1 MARSGGRATFCWLA
15 ANAIAL
21 MKQADQPAANS
32 CSGLVPLPGPPGDDS
47 LTSRRPSLVREAP
60 SRPPVV
66 CVLAVYS
73 TFSIWLMGGSFF
85 QWAMARTNH
94 FSCQS
99 QERIARLC
107 HCVSYGKTRR
117 QAGFTRFREVT
128 KSRLEVPKIRRIV
141 GMTEHRD
148 SHPLFEDP
156 KRLLLDM

>member
-15 ANAIAL
+15 ARVIAL

-32 CSGLVPLPGPPGDDS
+32 CSGLVPLPALPGDDS

-85 QWAMARTNH
+85 QWATRRTNH
-94 FSCQS
+94 FPCQS
-99 QERIARLC
+99 QKRAARLC

-117 QAGFTRFREVT
+117 QPDITRFREVT
-128 KSRLEVPKIRRIV
+128 KYRIAVPKTRKIV
-141 GMTEHRD
+141 AMAEH
-148 SHPLFEDP
+148 
-156 KRLLLDM
+156 

>member
-15 ANAIAL
+15 ARAIAL

-32 CSGLVPLPGPPGDDS
+32 CSGLVPLPTLPGDDS

-73 TFSIWLMGGSFF
+73 TLSIGLMGGSFF
-85 QWAMARTNH
+85 QWATARENH

-99 QERIARLC
+99 RESATSHF
-107 HCVSYGKTRR
+107 HCVSYGK
-117 QAGFTRFREVT
+117 
-128 KSRLEVPKIRRIV
+128 
-141 GMTEHRD
+141 
-148 SHPLFEDP
+148 
-156 KRLLLDM
+156 